1 MGVVYQNYL
10 TIDGRST
17 LDFNTWIS
25 GGGTYGSPLRDVSA
39 VSVPGRNGDIIID
52 NGRFQNVSLQYE
64 SFISKD
70 FDENMR
76 ALRAF
81 LSSLRGYKRLEDTYH
96 PEEYRLALFSAGLE
110 PKTTTLNRAGSF
122 TLTFNCKPQRFLRS
136 GELPVTF
143 PTTGSKILNETLYE
157 AEPVIRAYGTGTV
170 TIGDVSVQVTT
181 ADGYTDIDSRIQEA
195 YKGTTN
201 CNANIV
207 LTNGVFPTIKPGLN
221 DVNFTGFSSI
231 QITPN
236 WWTL

>member
-1 MGVVYQNYL
+1 MGVIYQNYL
-10 TIDGRST
+10 IIDGRSS

-25 GGGTYGSPLRDVSA
+25 GGGTYGSPVREVKA
-39 VSVPGRNGDIIID
+39 VSVPGRNGDIFID
-52 NGRFQNVSLQYE
+52 NGRYE
-64 SFISKD
+64 NINIEYASFIPKD
-70 FDENMR
+70 FDYNMG

-96 PEEYRLALFSAGLE
+96 PEEYRLALFSTGIE

-122 TLTFNCKPQRFLRS
+122 SLAFNCKPQRFLKS
-136 GELPVTF
+136 GEIPVTF
-143 PTTGSKILNETLYE
+143 SDDAAIMNETLYE
-157 AEPVIRAYGTGTV
+157 AEPVVRAFGTGTL

-195 YKGTTN
+195 YKGSTN

-207 LTNGVFPTIKPGLN
+207 LTDGVFPTIKPGLN
-221 DVNFTGFSSI
+221 EVEFTGFSSI
-231 QITPN
+231 QITPH

>member
-1 MGVVYQNYL
+1 MGVIYQNYL

-25 GGGTYGSPLRDVSA
+25 GGGTYGSPVRDVKA
-39 VSVPGRNGDIIID
+39 VSVPGRNGDIVID
-52 NGRFQNVSLQYE
+52 NGRYENVSLAYE
-64 SFISKD
+64 AFIPKD
-70 FDENMR
+70 FDYNMG
-76 ALRAF
+76 ALRSF

-143 PTTGSKILNETLYE
+143 SDDSSIYNDTLYE
-157 AEPVIRAYGTGTV
+157 AEPVIRAFGTGTL

-195 YKGTTN
+195 YKGSIN

-207 LTNGVFPTIKPGLN
+207 LTDGVFPTIKPGLN
-221 DVNFTGFSSI
+221 EVEFTGFTSI
-231 QITPN
+231 QITPH